1 MRAVDNSRTPSVSEV
16 EILETVVGKVPDNIY
31 LLQSQLKDSN
41 WMIATDVVT
50 PCDLISMR
58 VMNPTSQAKML
69 YKGTKVASLWGVD
82 RMIFC

>member
-1 MRAVDNSRTPSVSEV
+1 MRVK
-16 EILETVVGKVPDNIY
+16 G
-31 LLQSQLKDSN
+31 LKDSN

-50 PCDLISMR
+50 PGDLIPMR

-82 RMIFC
+82 RMIFCQQSVPVSAVLRDGDEVPPMLEEVFQSLL